1 MSEGGAEL
9 FVAQVLTE
17 ELLAA
22 FATGPPE
29 ASEQDEDRRG
39 GFGECELV
47 LPPPDG
53 QHGGN
58 DGDAIV
64 VDADDGG
71 TQISLCEE
79 QHELGDKGGAHDNE
93 G

>member
-1 MSEGGAEL
+1 M
-9 FVAQVLTE
+9 LTE

-22 FATGPPE
+22 FAAGHHE
-29 ASEQDEDRRG
+29 DSEQDEDRRG
-39 GFGECELV
+39 DFGECELV
-47 LPPPDG
+47 LTHHDG

-71 TQISLCEE
+71 TQTSLCEE
-79 QHELGDKGGAHDNE
+79 QQEVGDKGGAHDNE